1 MILVGYKCSD
11 IWYCYVYNVIYISD
25 TVYTITRVSKL
36 KLKYH
41 IVMFNN
47 LSDKY
52 QMKSI
57 LYWSDDLDRIIV
69 FTKISDI
76 FGYISDI
83 LHTIIRVGK
92 L

>member
-57 LYWSDDLDRIIV
+57 LYWSDDLDRIIA

-83 LHTIIRVGK
+83 LHTIIRVG
-92 L
+92 

>member
-52 QMKSI
+52 QLKSI

-83 LHTIIRVGK
+83 LHTIIRVG
-92 L
+92 